1 MLRCGL
7 LGKTLGHSYSPAI
20 HHLLGD
26 YAYGLFEKS
35 EEELPR
41 FLTEG
46 DWDGLNVTIPYKKT
60 VVPYCAALS
69 PAAAALGSVN
79 TLVRRPDGSLC
90 GDNTDLF
97 GFLYL
102 LGRSGLSPAGKKALV
117 LGSGGASVTVAE
129 ALRQQGASEVVVI
142 SRSGENNYQNLSRH
156 SDAALIVNTTP
167 VGMYPGNG
175 ASPLSL
181 TVFPRC
187 EGVLDIVYNP
197 ERTALC
203 LEAEKLG
210 IPAFSGLPMLV
221 AQAKKSAEL
230 FTGAAIPNDTIE
242 SICRTL
248 TAGTR
253 NLILVGMPGCGK
265 TSVGKALS
273 NSLGRPFFDVDQE
286 IVRAAGKTI
295 PEIFAQQGEEAFRDL
310 ESSVLS
316 ELGKRSGCV
325 LATGGGSVLREKN
338 YDPLHQNG
346 TIFWLRRDLS
356 LLPRTGRPLSQGADL
371 PAMYEARRPRYA
383 RFADYAVDNSGAVTD
398 TAEQIL
404 SLFFSQDNT
413 ADRR

>member
-20 HHLLGD
+20 HGLLGD
-26 YAYGLFEKS
+26 YAYDLFEKQ
-35 EEELPR
+35 EEDLPR

-46 DWDGLNVTIPYKKT
+46 DWDGLNVTIPYKKV
-60 VVPYCAALS
+60 VVPYCTALS

-79 TLVRRPDGSLC
+79 TLVRRSDGSLY

-102 LGRSGLSPAGKKALV
+102 LWQSGLSPKGKKVLV
-117 LGSGGASVTVAE
+117 LGSGGASVTVVE

-156 SDAALIVNTTP
+156 GDAALIVNATP

-175 ASPLSL
+175 AAPLSL
-181 TVFPRC
+181 SGFPRC

-203 LEAEKLG
+203 LEAERLG

-230 FTGAAIPNDTIE
+230 FTGAAIPDGAVE

-248 TAGTR
+248 TAETR
-253 NLILVGMPGCGK
+253 NLILVGMPGSGK
-265 TSVGKALS
+265 TAVGKALS
-273 NSLGRPFFDVDQE
+273 KALRRPFLDADRE
-286 IVRAAGKTI
+286 IVRRAGKTI
-295 PEIFAQQGEEAFRDL
+295 PEIFAQQGEAAFRDL
-310 ESSVLS
+310 ESETLA

-325 LATGGGSVLREKN
+325 IATGGGSVLREEN

-346 TIFWLRRDLS
+346 TIFWLRRDLD
-356 LLPRTGRPLSQGADL
+356 LLPRAGRPLSEGADL
-371 PAMYEARRPRYA
+371 HAMYEARRPRYA
-383 RFADYAVDNSGAVTD
+383 RFADHAVDNGGTVSE
-398 TAEQIL
+398 TAARIL
-404 SLFFSQDNT
+404 SLFQETT
-413 ADRR
+413 ADCR